1 MLRRSFPPAIAA
13 LAVDAQR
20 AAAPAAA
27 ATGPGIVVLLLVH
40 YRAPD
45 VLWGLAQLARGEH
58 GVGAFPGLRFA
69 RVLGSGQRGGF
80 GLRPSLRRQGLIA
93 FFDDESAAASFADSA
108 RSVRS
113 RRERADESL
122 TAVMRAVSCRGS
134 WGGVA
139 LSPTG
144 SLDRNQPVAVL
155 TRAAIRLRH
164 AREFWRHSPPAEG
177 DLQHAA
183 GLQLAV
189 GLGEAPLLRQ
199 ATFSL
204 WDNTPA
210 MERYAQHGA
219 HRRASDGAWREHWFD
234 EWMFARFVPLSIR
247 GTWQGRRHG

>member
-1 MLRRSFPPAIAA
+1 MLRQSLSPAAIATGA
-13 LAVDAQR
+13 IEVHAP
-20 AAAPAAA
+20 AAPAAA
-27 ATGPGIVVLLLVH
+27 GPSVAVLLLVH
-40 YRAPD
+40 YRAPA
-45 VLWGLAQLARGEH
+45 LPWGLAQLARGER
-58 GVGAFPGLRFA
+58 GIGAFPGLRFA
-69 RVLGSGQRGGF
+69 RVLGSGHSGGF

-93 FFDDESAAASFADSA
+93 FFDDARAAEHFADSA
-108 RSVRS
+108 PAMQ
-113 RRERADESL
+113 RRRDRADESL
-122 TAVMRAVSCRGS
+122 TAVLQAVSCRGR

-139 LSPTG
+139 LTPAG
-144 SLDRNQPVAVL
+144 SLDRTQPVASL

-177 DLQHAA
+177 DLQRAD

-204 WDNTPA
+204 WDSTHA
-210 MERYAQHGA
+210 MEAYALNGA
-219 HRRASDGAWREHWFD
+219 HRRAIDGAWREHWFD